1 MFQKIFCQIKC
12 HKAKTRLLTC
22 EDPKCPEA
30 DHEGGEG
37 PAGGEGGGGG
47 GAEEDGDQGDRQRV
61 QPGLVRHPAPQQP
74 AQRVADTTSGDQQ
87 RSLGILDIDTLDSRY
102 CVDSMIWCVECR

>member
-1 MFQKIFCQIKC
+1 MLQKIFCEIKC
-12 HKAKTRLLTC
+12 HKLKTRLLTC
-22 EDPKCPEA
+22 EDPECPEA

-61 QPGLVRHPAPQQP
+61 QPGLVRHPATQQP

-87 RSLGILDIDTLDSRY
+87 RSLGIIYADTLDSRY
-102 CVDSMIWCVECR
+102 CVDTVGNM